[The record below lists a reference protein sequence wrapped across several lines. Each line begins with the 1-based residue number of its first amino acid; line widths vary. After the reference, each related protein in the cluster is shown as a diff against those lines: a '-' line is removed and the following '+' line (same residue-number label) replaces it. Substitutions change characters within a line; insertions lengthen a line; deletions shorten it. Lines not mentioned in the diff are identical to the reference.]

1 MIFCI
6 NCLENIFWLLYQFL
20 CLPWR
25 KSLSWSETWS
35 GSDFAAIPCFQLRAE
50 AEIPSS
56 PKVKRGLLPISFH
69 PQHPVFAPLNTR
81 NRNVPASSR
90 KLLPYSHL
98 VQPML
103 CSSIRF
109 IHLALPASPPPSSS
123 STYSSKPLLYRPDP
137 PSLSTKQSTGS
148 LSLILLPPLIYWYRL
163 PFFASAIALKAF
175 YFPT

>member
-81 NRNVPASSR
+81 NRNVPASSANSS
-90 KLLPYSHL
+90 LTPTLSSPCCAAPSDLYTSPY
-98 VQPML
+98 PP
-103 CSSIRF
+103 
-109 IHLALPASPPPSSS
+109 ALHPAPPQRTAPNHS
-123 STYSSKPLLYRPDP
+123 YI
-137 PSLSTKQSTGS
+137 G
-148 LSLILLPPLIYWYRL
+148 LILLPSRRNNLLVACP
-163 PFFASAIALKAF
+163 
-175 YFPT
+175 